1 MGENFLKSYL
11 SVLTPKNFPQI
22 IVLHCHGV
30 LPLRLPKAGLVSQM
44 EAKSS
49 LAQAREAA
57 GLTVEQIS
65 ALTNI
70 RAAVIKDL
78 EMNSVEICGGIAY
91 ARGHIRTI
99 TKVLNQKTP
108 KSVSFDADLIVAEI
122 EAAQSEDGRKI
133 IDRLAENNVA
143 DKPREKKRI
152 KFRTLA
158 SISAAVLSIGFVA
171 QVAISNV
178 SNIDVDTSQITTT
191 RKSFQNEAASTP
203 AGVNLVVTG
212 ISGKSWIGLTN
223 ANGEQVFNGQIS
235 SGQVATF
242 NDPQLIKAVIGNAG
256 AVKLNLNGSD
266 LGVAGA
272 EGEVVRLDFDANG
285 QL

>member
-1 MGENFLKSYL
+1 MQS
-11 SVLTPKNFPQI
+11 
-22 IVLHCHGV
+22 
-30 LPLRLPKAGLVSQM
+30 
-44 EAKSS
+44 KSS
-49 LAQAREAA
+49 LAQARETA
-57 GLTVEQIS
+57 GLTFEQIS

-70 RAAVIKDL
+70 RVAVIKDL
-78 EMNSVEICGGIAY
+78 ENNSVDICGGIAY

-99 TKVLNQKTP
+99 AKVLNQKTP
-108 KSVSFDADLIVAEI
+108 KSISFDADLIVAEI
-122 EAAQSEDGRKI
+122 EAAQSNDGRKI
-133 IDRLAENNVA
+133 IERLAENNVA
-143 DKPREKKRI
+143 DKPKEKKRM
-152 KFRTLA
+152 KFKTLA
-158 SISAAVLSIGFVA
+158 TISAAVLSIGFVA
-171 QVAISNV
+171 QVAINNV

-203 AGVNLVVTG
+203 SGVNLVVTG
-212 ISGKSWIGLTN
+212 INGKSWIGLTN

-242 NDPQLIKAVIGNAG
+242 TDPQLIKAVIGNAG

>member
-1 MGENFLKSYL
+1 
-11 SVLTPKNFPQI
+11 
-22 IVLHCHGV
+22 
-30 LPLRLPKAGLVSQM
+30 M
-44 EAKSS
+44 ESKSS
-49 LAQAREAA
+49 LAQARETA
-57 GLTVEQIS
+57 GLTIEQIS

-70 RAAVIKDL
+70 RVAVIKDL
-78 EMNSVEICGGIAY
+78 ENNSVDICGGIAY

-99 TKVLNQKTP
+99 AKVLNQKTP
-108 KSVSFDADLIVAEI
+108 KSISFDADLIVAEI

-133 IDRLAENNVA
+133 IERLAENNVA
-143 DKPREKKRI
+143 DKPKEKKRM

-171 QVAISNV
+171 QVAINNV

-242 NDPQLIKAVIGNAG
+242 TDPQLIKAVIGNAG

>member
-1 MGENFLKSYL
+1 
-11 SVLTPKNFPQI
+11 
-22 IVLHCHGV
+22 
-30 LPLRLPKAGLVSQM
+30 M
-44 EAKSS
+44 ESKSS
-49 LAQAREAA
+49 LAQARETA

-70 RAAVIKDL
+70 RVAVIKDL
-78 EMNSVEICGGIAY
+78 ENNSVDICRGIAY

-99 TKVLNQKTP
+99 AKVLNQKTP
-108 KSVSFDADLIVAEI
+108 KSISFDADLIVAEI

-133 IDRLAENNVA
+133 IERLAENNVA
-143 DKPREKKRI
+143 DKPKEKKRM

-171 QVAISNV
+171 QVAINNV

-203 AGVNLVVTG
+203 SGVNLVVTG
-212 ISGKSWIGLTN
+212 INGKSWIGLTN

-242 NDPQLIKAVIGNAG
+242 TDPQLIKAVIGNAG

>member
-1 MGENFLKSYL
+1 
-11 SVLTPKNFPQI
+11 
-22 IVLHCHGV
+22 
-30 LPLRLPKAGLVSQM
+30 M

-78 EMNSVEICGGIAY
+78 ENNSAEVCGGIAY

-143 DKPREKKRI
+143 DKPKEKRRI

-171 QVAISNV
+171 QVAIGNV

>member
-1 MGENFLKSYL
+1 
-11 SVLTPKNFPQI
+11 
-22 IVLHCHGV
+22 
-30 LPLRLPKAGLVSQM
+30 M

-49 LAQAREAA
+49 LVQAREAA
-57 GLTVEQIS
+57 GLTFEQIS

>member
-1 MGENFLKSYL
+1 M
-11 SVLTPKNFPQI
+11 KN
-22 IVLHCHGV
+22 
-30 LPLRLPKAGLVSQM
+30 
-44 EAKSS
+44 KSS
-49 LAQAREAA
+49 LAQARETA

-70 RAAVIKDL
+70 RVAVIKDL
-78 EMNSVEICGGIAY
+78 ENNSVEICGGIAY

-99 TKVLNQKTP
+99 AKVLNQKTP
-108 KSVSFDADLIVAEI
+108 KSISFDADLIVAEI

-133 IDRLAENNVA
+133 IERLAENNVA
-143 DKPREKKRI
+143 DKPKEKKRM

-171 QVAISNV
+171 QVAINNV
-178 SNIDVDTSQITTT
+178 SNIDVDTSQISTT

-242 NDPQLIKAVIGNAG
+242 TDPQLIKAVIGNAG

>member
-1 MGENFLKSYL
+1 MQS
-11 SVLTPKNFPQI
+11 
-22 IVLHCHGV
+22 
-30 LPLRLPKAGLVSQM
+30 
-44 EAKSS
+44 KSS

-143 DKPREKKRI
+143 DKPKEKRRI

-171 QVAISNV
+171 QVAINNV

>member
-1 MGENFLKSYL
+1 MQN
-11 SVLTPKNFPQI
+11 
-22 IVLHCHGV
+22 
-30 LPLRLPKAGLVSQM
+30 
-44 EAKSS
+44 KSS
-49 LAQAREAA
+49 LAQARETA

-70 RAAVIKDL
+70 RVAVIKDL
-78 EMNSVEICGGIAY
+78 ENNSVDICGGIAY

-99 TKVLNQKTP
+99 AKVLNQKTP
-108 KSVSFDADLIVAEI
+108 KSISFDADLIVAEI
-122 EAAQSEDGRKI
+122 EAAQSNDGRKI
-133 IDRLAENNVA
+133 IERLAENNVA
-143 DKPREKKRI
+143 DKPKEKKRM
-152 KFRTLA
+152 KFKTLA
-158 SISAAVLSIGFVA
+158 TISATVLSIGFVA
-171 QVAISNV
+171 QVAINNV

-203 AGVNLVVTG
+203 SGVNLVVTG
-212 ISGKSWIGLTN
+212 INGKSWIGLTN

-242 NDPQLIKAVIGNAG
+242 TDPQLIKAVIGNAG

>member
-1 MGENFLKSYL
+1 
-11 SVLTPKNFPQI
+11 
-22 IVLHCHGV
+22 
-30 LPLRLPKAGLVSQM
+30 M
-44 EAKSS
+44 ESKSS
-49 LAQAREAA
+49 LAQARETA

-70 RAAVIKDL
+70 RVAVIKDL
-78 EMNSVEICGGIAY
+78 ENNSVDICGGIAY

-99 TKVLNQKTP
+99 AKVLNQKTP
-108 KSVSFDADLIVAEI
+108 KSISFDADLIVAEI
-122 EAAQSEDGRKI
+122 EAAQSNDGRKI
-133 IDRLAENNVA
+133 IERLAENNVA
-143 DKPREKKRI
+143 DKPKEKKRI
-152 KFRTLA
+152 KFKTLA
-158 SISAAVLSIGFVA
+158 TISAAVLSIGFVA
-171 QVAISNV
+171 QVAINNV

-203 AGVNLVVTG
+203 SGVNLVVTG
-212 ISGKSWIGLTN
+212 INGKSWIGLTN

-242 NDPQLIKAVIGNAG
+242 TDPKLIKAVIGNAG

>member
-1 MGENFLKSYL
+1 
-11 SVLTPKNFPQI
+11 
-22 IVLHCHGV
+22 
-30 LPLRLPKAGLVSQM
+30 M
-44 EAKSS
+44 ESRSS

-171 QVAISNV
+171 QVAIGNV

-242 NDPQLIKAVIGNAG
+242 TDPQLIKAVIGNAG

>member
-1 MGENFLKSYL
+1 M
-11 SVLTPKNFPQI
+11 Q
-22 IVLHCHGV
+22 
-30 LPLRLPKAGLVSQM
+30 
-44 EAKSS
+44 AKSS

-70 RAAVIKDL
+70 RVAVIKDL
-78 EMNSVEICGGIAY
+78 ENNSAEVCGGIAY

-143 DKPREKKRI
+143 DKPKEKRRI

>member
-1 MGENFLKSYL
+1 M
-11 SVLTPKNFPQI
+11 KN
-22 IVLHCHGV
+22 
-30 LPLRLPKAGLVSQM
+30 
-44 EAKSS
+44 KSS
-49 LAQAREAA
+49 LAQARETA

-70 RAAVIKDL
+70 RVAVIKDL
-78 EMNSVEICGGIAY
+78 ENNSVDICGGIAY

-99 TKVLNQKTP
+99 AKVLNQKTP
-108 KSVSFDADLIVAEI
+108 KSISFDADLIVAEI

-133 IDRLAENNVA
+133 IERLAENNVA
-143 DKPREKKRI
+143 DKPKEKKRI
-152 KFRTLA
+152 KFKTLA

-171 QVAISNV
+171 QVAINNV

-242 NDPQLIKAVIGNAG
+242 TDPQLIKAVIGNAG

>member
-1 MGENFLKSYL
+1 
-11 SVLTPKNFPQI
+11 
-22 IVLHCHGV
+22 
-30 LPLRLPKAGLVSQM
+30 M
-44 EAKSS
+44 ESKSS
-49 LAQAREAA
+49 LAQARETA

-70 RAAVIKDL
+70 RVAVIKDL
-78 EMNSVEICGGIAY
+78 ENNSVDICGGIAY

-99 TKVLNQKTP
+99 AKVLNQKTP
-108 KSVSFDADLIVAEI
+108 KSISFDADLIVAEI

-133 IDRLAENNVA
+133 IERLAENNVA
-143 DKPREKKRI
+143 DKPKEKKRM

-171 QVAISNV
+171 QVAINNV

-242 NDPQLIKAVIGNAG
+242 SDPQLIKAVIGNAG

>member
-1 MGENFLKSYL
+1 M
-11 SVLTPKNFPQI
+11 Q
-22 IVLHCHGV
+22 
-30 LPLRLPKAGLVSQM
+30 
-44 EAKSS
+44 AKSS

-70 RAAVIKDL
+70 RVAVIKDL
-78 EMNSVEICGGIAY
+78 ENNSVEVCGGLAY

-143 DKPREKKRI
+143 NKPKEKRRI

-171 QVAISNV
+171 QVAINNV

-191 RKSFQNEAASTP
+191 RQSFQNEAASIP

-242 NDPQLIKAVIGNAG
+242 TDPKLIKAVIGNAG

>member
-1 MGENFLKSYL
+1 
-11 SVLTPKNFPQI
+11 
-22 IVLHCHGV
+22 
-30 LPLRLPKAGLVSQM
+30 M
-44 EAKSS
+44 ETKTS

-133 IDRLAENNVA
+133 IERLAENNVA

-266 LGVAGA
+266 LGVVGA

>member
-1 MGENFLKSYL
+1 MEN
-11 SVLTPKNFPQI
+11 
-22 IVLHCHGV
+22 
-30 LPLRLPKAGLVSQM
+30 
-44 EAKSS
+44 KSS
-49 LAQAREAA
+49 LAQARETA

-70 RAAVIKDL
+70 RVAVIKDL
-78 EMNSVEICGGIAY
+78 ENNSVEICGGIAY

-99 TKVLNQKTP
+99 AKVLNQKTP
-108 KSVSFDADLIVAEI
+108 KSISFDADLIVAEI

-133 IDRLAENNVA
+133 IERLAENNVA
-143 DKPREKKRI
+143 DKPKEKKRM

-171 QVAISNV
+171 QVAINNV

-242 NDPQLIKAVIGNAG
+242 TDPQLIKAVIGNAG

>member
-1 MGENFLKSYL
+1 MQS
-11 SVLTPKNFPQI
+11 
-22 IVLHCHGV
+22 
-30 LPLRLPKAGLVSQM
+30 
-44 EAKSS
+44 KSS
-49 LAQAREAA
+49 LAQARETA

-70 RAAVIKDL
+70 RVAVIKDL
-78 EMNSVEICGGIAY
+78 ENNSVDICGGIAY

-99 TKVLNQKTP
+99 AKVLNQKTP
-108 KSVSFDADLIVAEI
+108 KSISFDADLIVAEI
-122 EAAQSEDGRKI
+122 EAAQSNDGRKI
-133 IDRLAENNVA
+133 IERLAENNVA
-143 DKPREKKRI
+143 DKPKEKKRM
-152 KFRTLA
+152 KFKTLA
-158 SISAAVLSIGFVA
+158 TISATVLSIGFVA
-171 QVAISNV
+171 QVAINNV
-178 SNIDVDTSQITTT
+178 SNIDVDTSQITTS

-203 AGVNLVVTG
+203 SGVNLVVTG
-212 ISGKSWIGLTN
+212 INGKSWIGLTN

-242 NDPQLIKAVIGNAG
+242 SDPQLIKAVIGNAG

-266 LGVAGA
+266 LGVVGA

>member
-1 MGENFLKSYL
+1 
-11 SVLTPKNFPQI
+11 
-22 IVLHCHGV
+22 
-30 LPLRLPKAGLVSQM
+30 M
-44 EAKSS
+44 ETKSS

-78 EMNSVEICGGIAY
+78 EINSVEICGGIAY

-171 QVAISNV
+171 QVAIGNV